1 MAGENQS
8 GMQCV
13 EVEAL
18 LAEALDGT
26 LQGSQLAAFEAHQ
39 QGCASCRSMVEE
51 ARAGMHWLQGAG
63 RSRAAAQPGPQH
75 PGPDHRSAA
84 VGARHTG
91 SADAARVG
99 STS

>member
-26 LQGSQLAAFEAHQ
+26 LQGTSWWPSRPISRVRL
-39 QGCASCRSMVEE
+39 
-51 ARAGMHWLQGAG
+51 LPDGAG
-63 RSRAAAQPGPQH
+63 GPG
-75 PGPDHRSAA
+75 RNALA
-84 VGARHTG
+84 EGAG
-91 SADAARVG
+91 
-99 STS
+99 

>member
-26 LQGSQLAAFEAHQ
+26 LQGSQLAALRGPSAELRLLPEHGGRGPGRNAL
-39 QGCASCRSMVEE
+39 AE
-51 ARAGMHWLQGAG
+51 GAG
-63 RSRAAAQPGPQH
+63 
-75 PGPDHRSAA
+75 
-84 VGARHTG
+84 
-91 SADAARVG
+91 
-99 STS
+99 